1 MRKKVVIILMIGL
14 LSSISGCTNKE
25 INEKK
30 DEITISVAASLTE
43 PINKIKEEYESANN
57 VKININTGG
66 SGTLKRQISE
76 GAEVDIF
83 FSANEKFMNDL
94 INEELVLKEEVCSPL
109 RNSLVLVKNNAVS
122 EKINK
127 LDDLIGL
134 NKKIALGE
142 IETVPAGEY
151 AKEALS
157 NMNLWEGIET
167 NVVYGKDVKAVKT
180 YVESGDADFGFIYKS
195 DAKDLKDSQIVLE
208 VPSKNHKEIIYV
220 LAPIKSSKNH
230 KENIKIIEFITSNR
244 GKEIFEEYGFNM
256 GDK

>member
-1 MRKKVVIILMIGL
+1 MRKKVVIILMTGL
-14 LSSISGCTNKE
+14 LALVSGCTNKE

-30 DEITISVAASLTE
+30 DEITISVAASLTD
-43 PINKIKEEYESANN
+43 PMNKIKEEYESANN

-76 GAEVDIF
+76 GADVDIF
-83 FSANEKFMNDL
+83 FSANEKFMKDL
-94 INEELVLKEEVCSPL
+94 INEELVLKDEVYYPL
-109 RNSLVLVKNNAVS
+109 KNSLVLVKNNAVS
-122 EKINK
+122 EQINEFA
-127 LDDLIGL
+127 DLIGL

-142 IETVPAGEY
+142 VETVPAGEY

-157 NMNLWEGIET
+157 NMNLWEEIEA
-167 NVVYGKDVKAVKT
+167 NVVYGKDVKAVET
-180 YVESGDADFGFIYKS
+180 YVESGDAGFGFIYKS
-195 DAKDLKDSQIVLE
+195 DAKDFKNSQIVLE
-208 VPSKNHKEIIYV
+208 VPSKQHKEIIYV
-220 LAPIKSSKNH
+220 LAPIKSSENH